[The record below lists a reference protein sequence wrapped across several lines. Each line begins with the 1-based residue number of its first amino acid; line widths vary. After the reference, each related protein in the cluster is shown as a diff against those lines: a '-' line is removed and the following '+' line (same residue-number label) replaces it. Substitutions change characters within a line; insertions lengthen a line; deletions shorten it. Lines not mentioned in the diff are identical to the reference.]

1 VVHEMT
7 VLIVDDNREVLNALA
22 PAIRAQGYE
31 VLTAANGQ
39 EALSILKRNEVDIGL
54 FDLSMPGMDG
64 IELLSVTKSLRAHVE
79 VIVMSATGTIQDAVA
94 SMKQGAFDFIIKP
107 FRTDILANVLHNA
120 SEKRKLIQENI
131 RLREM
136 IEAREEN
143 PHIVGT
149 SPAFRASLEI
159 VRQVAPTSA
168 TVLVV
173 GESGTG
179 KEVVA
184 DLIHKLSPRAS
195 NPLVKVSCAALP
207 ETLLE
212 AELFGHEKGA
222 YTGAVVSRVGRF
234 EMADGGTLF
243 LDEIGEISPALQVK
257 LLRFL
262 QSGEYERIGDPTH
275 RKADVRVVA
284 ATNAD
289 LTERIEKKQF
299 REDLY
304 YRLNVI
310 TLRVPSLRERKGDVE
325 LLAVHFLKKFATR
338 NDKSIQGFSKEALQA
353 LSTYPWPGNVR
364 ELENVMERAVI
375 LAKGNLISPED
386 FPQEIGDFKERMRSI
401 QIPLGMPLHEV
412 KEKLVKEAL
421 EHTGGNKAEAAKLLG
436 ITRRTIYRHLSP
448 SHTEEG

>member
-1 VVHEMT
+1 MT
-7 VLIVDDNREVLNALA
+7 VLIVDDNKEVLKALA
-22 PAIRAQGYE
+22 PAIKHLGYD
-31 VLTAANGQ
+31 VLTASSGQ
-39 EALSILKRNEVDIGL
+39 AALSILKENEVDIGL
-54 FDLSMPGMDG
+54 FDLGMPVMDG
-64 IELLSVTKSLRAHVE
+64 IELLSITNSLRPYVE
-79 VIVMSATGTIQDAVA
+79 VILMSATGTIQDAVA

-136 IEAREEN
+136 IEAREED
-143 PHIVGT
+143 PQIVGS
-149 SPAFRASLEI
+149 SPAFRAVLEI

-222 YTGAVVSRVGRF
+222 YTGAVVDRVGRF
-234 EMADGGTLF
+234 ERADGGTLF

-262 QSGEYERIGDPTH
+262 QSGEYERVGDPTH
-275 RKADVRVVA
+275 READVRVIA

-310 TLRVPSLRERKGDVE
+310 TLRVPPLRERKGDVE
-325 LLAVHFLKKFATR
+325 LLAVHFLRKFATR
-338 NDKSIQGFSKEALQA
+338 NGKSIQGFSKEALQD
-353 LSTYPWPGNVR
+353 LSSYPWPGNVR
-364 ELENVMERAVI
+364 ELENVIERAVI
-375 LAKGNLISPED
+375 LAKGDLITPED
-386 FPQEIGDFKERMRSI
+386 FPPEIGEVKDRVKSI
-401 QIPLGMPLHEV
+401 QIPLGMPLDEV
-412 KEKLVKEAL
+412 KDKLVKEAL
-421 EHTGGNKAEAAKLLG
+421 DHTGGNKAEAAKLLG
-436 ITRRTIYRHLSP
+436 ITRRTVYRHLSP
-448 SHTEEG
+448 SGPEQR